1 MWCSYSKA
9 KGAVGVEWGVGGGGG
24 DIFRDL
30 TEMGRMGEVSS
41 KSRALTAGKVLR
53 FYIFPFLSF
62 YPKQHA
68 LAFPR
73 VSK

>member
-1 MWCSYSKA
+1 MVLVFESEGCGGS
-9 KGAVGVEWGVGGGGG
+9 GVGGGGGG